1 MNYNETFK
9 FRVNIS
15 SEYYETKEI
24 SKATLTTTGAKSIG
38 KNKMSF
44 KEKEVTAREML
55 NYAVSGYSFAP
66 VFEVNPNVKYCIT
79 CKDGKKK
86 YSYPVYSRGANKG
99 ALKLTFKRDEFFKSS
114 SVVFLDI
121 DNTKYPTIPDYLNT
135 LEFKPTFCYPSYSD
149 NIQKNGITSR
159 RFRMAYVFNS
169 PMSAEQFRKA
179 NKSLNC
185 KTEIDT
191 AEELDD
197 KCNEAVSQY
206 FNGVYDCTEKY
217 YTGIIYDY
225 SDFIDLETNQPKYNT
240 TAPEPEQEPTEK
252 EITYSKAMLYD
263 MSHLDYDSFMIR
275 WRRHFHYSY
284 DNSNPNGW
292 IKWGE
297 TEIYY
302 QFVGEDYFK
311 LYWNVNRVQDGQ
323 KRRKKVFM
331 RMCLRKLMNPEI
343 SLDTL
348 MFCAYEDIHRF
359 FDNSDNVLNPDY
371 ILRNA
376 TNAYKMELTEIES
389 KYSDNIAYL
398 RQTSNPK
405 DHIILKSGSA
415 AGGQANLVKSEIKFS
430 LIDGIYDTA
439 LSVKE
444 NLAKI
449 EAELFPISERTL
461 YYYCKSRKI
470 DTKENKQSKNELIL
484 EAYDPEISLR
494 KNWDYINKNVCKV
507 SLGKLSKLVA
517 LQKNEHLDETPT
529 TSKVCLQKNEH
540 LEFDK
545 TLETN
550 LESNNIPELPEFS
563 PISFELPKFES
574 FWGTDIT
581 NSKDNQDEQPL
592 TNAAD
597 SDNNI
602 NYSSFGFSGFSFLP
616 DSIDNYSSSTVLDID
631 NNIDNTHT
639 TTTQQYYTTMQKNEH
654 LEQQSKTNNYWG
666 LDFKFNLDPN
676 DIKIGE

>member
-24 SKATLTTTGAKSIG
+24 SKATLTTVGAKSIG

-79 CKDGKKK
+79 GTDGKKS

-225 SDFIDLETNQPKYNT
+225 SDFIDPITDQPKYNT
-240 TAPEPEQEPTEK
+240 TAPEPEPTETKEEPTEK
-252 EITYSKAMLYD
+252 EITYSKAMFYD
-263 MSHLDYDSFMIR
+263 MCHLDYDRFMIR

-302 QFVGEDYFK
+302 QFVGEDYFE

-323 KRRKKVFM
+323 KRRKKVYE

-359 FDNSDNVLNPDY
+359 FDNSDNVLNPDDY

-376 TNAYKMELTEIES
+376 TNAYKMKLTEIES

-449 EAELFPISERTL
+449 EAELFPISKSSL
-461 YYYCKSRKI
+461 YEYCKSRNI
-470 DTKENKQSKNELIL
+470 TYRMSDDDIKELL
-484 EAYDPEISLR
+484 DFSLSYR
-494 KNWDYINKNVCKV
+494 KNLAKLKDEGFKVGNKRVLKIYNQFKP
-507 SLGKLSKLVA
+507 LE
-517 LQKNEHLDETPT
+517 NDT
-529 TSKVCLQKNEH
+529 TSEITPENLLENDTTTLQIDN
-540 LEFDK
+540 
-545 TLETN
+545 TLE
-550 LESNNIPELPEFS
+550 NNIPELPEFS
-563 PISFELPKFES
+563 PISFDLPKFES

-581 NSKDNQDEQPL
+581 KSDEQPL

-639 TTTQQYYTTMQKNEH
+639 TTTQQYYTTLENDTT
-654 LEQQSKTNNYWG
+654 LEQPKTNNYWG
-666 LDFKFNLDPN
+666 LDFKFNLDPI

>member
-79 CKDGKKK
+79 GKDGKKK

-225 SDFIDLETNQPKYNT
+225 SDFIVPETDQPKYNT
-240 TAPEPEQEPTEK
+240 ATVTEIDQIDEKEVIEK
-252 EITYSKAMLYD
+252 EITYSKAMFYD
-263 MSHLDYDSFMIR
+263 MSHLDYDHFMTRYR
-275 WRRHFHYSY
+275 WQFNYSY

-302 QFVGEDYFK
+302 QFVGEDYFE

-323 KRRKKVFM
+323 KRRKKVYE

-449 EAELFPISERTL
+449 EAELFPISKSSL
-461 YYYCKSRKI
+461 YEYCKSRNI
-470 DTKENKQSKNELIL
+470 TYRMSDDDIKELL
-484 EAYDPEISLR
+484 DFSLSYR
-494 KNWDYINKNVCKV
+494 KNLAKLKDEGFKVGNKRVLKIYNQFKP
-507 SLGKLSKLVA
+507 LE
-517 LQKNEHLDETPT
+517 NDT
-529 TSKVCLQKNEH
+529 TSLQIDN
-540 LEFDK
+540 
-545 TLETN
+545 TLE
-550 LESNNIPELPEFS
+550 NNIPELPEFS
-563 PISFELPKFES
+563 PISFDLPKFES

-581 NSKDNQDEQPL
+581 KSDEQPL

-602 NYSSFGFSGFSFLP
+602 NYSSLGFSGFSFLP

-639 TTTQQYYTTMQKNEH
+639 TTTQQYYTTLENDTT
-654 LEQQSKTNNYWG
+654 LEQPKTNNYWG

>member
-79 CKDGKKK
+79 GKDGKKS

-169 PMSAEQFRKA
+169 PMSAEQFKKA

-225 SDFIDLETNQPKYNT
+225 SDFIDPITDRPRYNT
-240 TAPEPEQEPTEK
+240 TAPEPEQEPTEIKEEPTEK
-252 EITYSKAMLYD
+252 EITYSKAMFYD
-263 MSHLDYDSFMIR
+263 MSHLDYDRFMIR

-292 IKWGE
+292 IRFGE
-297 TEIYY
+297 SEVYY
-302 QFVGEDYFK
+302 QFVGEDYFE

-323 KRRKKVFM
+323 KRRKKVYE

-376 TNAYKMELTEIES
+376 TNCYKMGLTEIES

-444 NLAKI
+444 NQAKI
-449 EAELFPISERTL
+449 EAELFPICERTL

-470 DTKENKQSKNELIL
+470 DTTLSRLSDDDIKDLLDETLSI
-484 EAYDPEISLR
+484 R
-494 KNWDYINKNVCKV
+494 KNVCNLKDKGIKISKDRV
-507 SLGKLSKLVA
+507 SRLL
-517 LQKNEHLDETPT
+517 NELKEVCKEKDTITDSTSNPDEIC
-529 TSKVCLQKNEH
+529 K
-540 LEFDK
+540 DK
-545 TLETN
+545 DTLKDENQELN
-550 LESNNIPELPEFS
+550 LELPEFS

-574 FWGTDIT
+574 FWDTDIT
-581 NSKDNQDEQPL
+581 KSDEQPL
-592 TNAAD
+592 INAAD

-639 TTTQQYYTTMQKNEH
+639 TTTTYYTTMQKEGQP
-654 LEQQSKTNNYWG
+654 EQQPKTNNYWD
-666 LDFKFNLDPN
+666 LDFKFNLDPTN
-676 DIKIGE
+676 VKIGE

>member
-24 SKATLTTTGAKSIG
+24 SKATLTTVGAKSIG

-66 VFEVNPNVKYCIT
+66 VFEVNPNIKYCIT
-79 CKDGKKK
+79 GKDGKKS

-149 NIQKNGITSR
+149 NILKNGITSR

-225 SDFIDLETNQPKYNT
+225 SDFIDPETDQPKYNT
-240 TAPEPEQEPTEK
+240 TAPEQEPTETKEEPTEK
-252 EITYSKAMLYD
+252 EITYSKAMFYD
-263 MSHLDYDSFMIR
+263 MCHLDYDRFMIR

-302 QFVGEDYFK
+302 QFVGEDYFE

-323 KRRKKVFM
+323 KRRKKVYE

-449 EAELFPISERTL
+449 EAELFPISKSSL
-461 YYYCKSRKI
+461 YEYCKSRNI
-470 DTKENKQSKNELIL
+470 TYRMSDDDIKELL
-484 EAYDPEISLR
+484 DFSLSYR
-494 KNWDYINKNVCKV
+494 KNLAKLKDEGFKVGNKRVLKIYNQFKP
-507 SLGKLSKLVA
+507 LE
-517 LQKNEHLDETPT
+517 NNT
-529 TSKVCLQKNEH
+529 TSEITPENLLENDTTTLQIDN
-540 LEFDK
+540 
-545 TLETN
+545 TLE
-550 LESNNIPELPEFS
+550 NNIPELPEFS
-563 PISFELPKFES
+563 PISFDLPKFES

-581 NSKDNQDEQPL
+581 KSDEQPL

-639 TTTQQYYTTMQKNEH
+639 TTTQQYYTTLENDTT
-654 LEQQSKTNNYWG
+654 LEQPKTNNYWG
-666 LDFKFNLDPN
+666 LDFKFNLDPTN
-676 DIKIGE
+676 IKIGE

>member
-24 SKATLTTTGAKSIG
+24 SKATLTTVGAKSIG

-79 CKDGKKK
+79 GTDGKKS

-225 SDFIDLETNQPKYNT
+225 SDFIDPITDQPKYNT
-240 TAPEPEQEPTEK
+240 TAPEPEPTETKEEPTEK
-252 EITYSKAMLYD
+252 EITYSKAMFYD
-263 MSHLDYDSFMIR
+263 MCHLDYDRFMIR

-302 QFVGEDYFK
+302 QFVGEDYFE

-323 KRRKKVFM
+323 KRRKKVYE

-359 FDNSDNVLNPDY
+359 FDNSDNVLNPDDY

-376 TNAYKMELTEIES
+376 TNAYKMKLTEIES

-449 EAELFPISERTL
+449 EAELFPISKSSL
-461 YYYCKSRKI
+461 YEYCKSRKI
-470 DTKENKQSKNELIL
+470 DTKQSKNELIL

-507 SLGKLSKLVA
+507 SLGKLSKLIN
-517 LQKNEHLDETPT
+517 LSGKNEHSKDTHEIISGKNEHLQID
-529 TSKVCLQKNEH
+529 N
-540 LEFDK
+540 
-545 TLETN
+545 TLE
-550 LESNNIPELPEFS
+550 NNIPELPEFS
-563 PISFELPKFES
+563 PISFDLPKFES

-581 NSKDNQDEQPL
+581 NFKDNQDEQPL
-592 TNAAD
+592 INAAD
-597 SDNNI
+597 SDDNN
-602 NYSSFGFSGFSFLP
+602 NYNSFGFSGFSFLP

-639 TTTQQYYTTMQKNEH
+639 TTTQQYYTTLEKMNT
-654 LEQQSKTNNYWG
+654 LEQQPKTNNYWG
-666 LDFKFNLDPN
+666 LDFKFNLDPTN
-676 DIKIGE
+676 LKIGE